1 MPGHVKLIAHHFK
14 CVIISPKHAMGHQTQ
29 KYAFSNHPFEMAG
42 LYTASIILARILRLG
57 ICFRS
62 SRCAAIRADPFP
74 WYCELNH
81 QKVIEPISKAKEVTR
96 KTQSFEPLP
105 VISLIFMP
113 KRDVA

>member
-1 MPGHVKLIAHHFK
+1 MPGHVKLIAHHVKF
-14 CVIISPKHAMGHQTQ
+14 VIISPKHPIGDHTQ
-29 KYAFSNHPFEMAG
+29 NYAFSNHPFEMAG
-42 LYTASIILARILRLG
+42 LYTGVNYFRTDFKTRNLLSILEW
-57 ICFRS
+57 
-62 SRCAAIRADPFP
+62 AATRADHFP

-96 KTQSFEPLP
+96 KTQSFEPVP